1 MVLAL
6 SLSVLKLSFHFN
18 CPTLALDLPFS
29 QMAPFAKRRT
39 TRSSTRTYS
48 KKIHNQS
55 KNEENLVAISPTK
68 SSNDNLS
75 KVDDTNFDNSVRG
88 CSTPK
93 AKRFQIPE
101 ILMCPPAPKKK
112 RKVVSNCLSQR
123 TPIAF
128 FAPPDLE
135 LFLFFALRD
144 IETVRS
150 SN

>member
-1 MVLAL
+1 
-6 SLSVLKLSFHFN
+6 
-18 CPTLALDLPFS
+18 
-29 QMAPFAKRRT
+29 MAPFAKRT

-55 KNEENLVAISPTK
+55 KNEENLVVVSPTK
-68 SSNDNLS
+68 GSNDNSS
-75 KVDDTNFDNSVRG
+75 KVDDTNFDNSIRG

-101 ILMCPPAPKKK
+101 ILMCPPAPMKK
-112 RKVVSNCLSQR
+112 RKVVSNCLSRR

-135 LFLFFALRD
+135 LFFFFALRD